1 MTVVAVSIV
10 YIIIHHDLI
19 LNGTSGDFEMAKAI
33 FERMQYGC
41 QNRSFYLGGGPSKYG
56 KKKKGESN
64 DIGLSNSLTQSG
76 KLAELNMFSYPVL
89 W

>member
-1 MTVVAVSIV
+1 MAHPETLKWPRLSLRECNMVAKTGAFTLAEDPVNMV
-10 YIIIHHDLI
+10 
-19 LNGTSGDFEMAKAI
+19 
-33 FERMQYGC
+33 
-41 QNRSFYLGGGPSKYG
+41 